1 MIPDFLVHA
10 PELKPTRNASGV
22 AVEGKGQIWGRDATI
37 FEQFAQPVSREAL
50 ITAVARSQGDVE
62 RISRLIAAWYQMG
75 LLVTA
80 SGGPAVIV
88 SSGSVRVGLNARCAQ
103 LFIVFSG
110 RGDGL
115 FFSPQRFRLFSGIAD
130 RNVLMLRDVTRQF
143 YTVGISK
150 DLRSIEAVSAWL
162 KGFRAALP
170 EVVEVHCLGSS
181 MGAFAALLYGVLI
194 GATSVVAFGPGRV
207 EYNEVDLTVLLAR
220 STGKTRCQLYFAE
233 ENPED
238 RKVAAALEKLP
249 GMELFP
255 QPGNDHRV
263 LWTMD
268 LAGSLSQVIPPF
280 LGTGGPARAHQGAG
294 ASERDILTV
303 IEHHLADRL
312 GPALTWDPRLRLEH
326 VLDSFETIVLL
337 SKLQSVCGC
346 DIQSYTARGQKLGS
360 SIELA
365 RELAGSPA
373 IAAAAGSRA
382 T

>member
-22 AVEGKGQIWGRDATI
+22 AVEGIGQIWGRDSTV

-50 ITAVARSQGDVE
+50 ITAATRSQADVE
-62 RISRLIAAWYQMG
+62 RVSRLIASWYQMG

-80 SGGPAVIV
+80 SGGPAVV
-88 SSGSVRVGLNARCAQ
+88 ASSGSVRVGLNSRCAQ

-143 YTVGISK
+143 YTVGINN
-150 DLRSIEAVSAWL
+150 DLRSIDALSAWL

-207 EYNEVDLTVLLAR
+207 EYNDVDLTVVLER
-220 STGKTRCQLYFAE
+220 GSGKTRCQLYFAE
-233 ENPED
+233 ENPDD

-249 GMELFP
+249 GMELCP

-280 LGTGGPARAHQGAG
+280 VGTGLMARAQEDAG
-294 ASERDILTV
+294 ASERDILAV
-303 IEHHLADRL
+303 IQHHLADRL
-312 GPALTWDPRLRLEH
+312 GPALPWDPRLRLEY

-346 DIQSYTARGQKLGS
+346 NIQSYTEGGQKLPS
-360 SIELA
+360 PIELA
-365 RELAGSPA
+365 RELAGNPA
-373 IAAAAGSRA
+373 VPAAAGGRA